1 MFEIVY
7 GLAILE
13 FFAILYLY
21 NAKIDLDNLRTQH
34 NAVLGDLDA
43 AKATIERLIDETKN
57 QAKQM
62 EQAADRA
69 GATARKRKGNKKP
82 DSHQAG

>member
-34 NAVLGDLDA
+34 NAVLGDLDT

-69 GATARKRKGNKKP
+69 GAKARKGKGNKKP